1 MSSGEADGRE
11 GKGYSVVFLDEGRA
25 RERVPRH
32 RGHDQARPSAEDLE
46 ARLIVIM
53 REPVEYLEKVL
64 FDGGQIEEMTI
75 QGSPLTASCYNSK
88 MDLLLADGR
97 VFTLNWSK

>member
-1 MSSGEADGRE
+1 M
-11 GKGYSVVFLDEGRA
+11 
-25 RERVPRH
+25 
-32 RGHDQARPSAEDLE
+32 
-46 ARLIVIM
+46 IVIM
-53 REPVEYLEKVL
+53 REPVEYLAKVL

-97 VFTLNWSK
+97 VFTLNWSKVISIDFKPVKWDDIERDFPGDAAAQMVGRGAARWPGQKELLVP